1 MLAFFLPRST
11 SICCLPEQVIDSIL
25 RKKRATTNDDNI
37 SDLDKALD
45 RAAPE
50 PIKPLP
56 EEPECGVNS
65 KSISKISSVQNAKAS
80 DWPWMAV
87 LLETTNYMNF
97 CGGVLLNRRFVLT
110 AAHCFKRYFCTFI
123 IIC

>member
-1 MLAFFLPRST
+1 M
-11 SICCLPEQVIDSIL
+11 SICCPTKDVYEPLE
-25 RKKRATTNDDNI
+25 RKRRATVSDDSA

-56 EEPECGVNS
+56 EEPECGVNT
-65 KSISKISSVQNAKAS
+65 KSISKISSVQNARSS

-110 AAHCFKRYFCTFI
+110 AAHCFRRYLFVINC
-123 IIC
+123 

>member
-1 MLAFFLPRST
+1 M
-11 SICCLPEQVIDSIL
+11 
-25 RKKRATTNDDNI
+25 TNDDNE

-56 EEPECGVNS
+56 EEPECGRNT
-65 KSISKISSVQNAKAS
+65 KSISKITSVQNAKAS

-87 LLETTNYMNF
+87 LLETKNYMNF

-110 AAHCFKRYFCTFI
+110 AAHCFRKYIYIYINYLI
-123 IIC
+123 IITAIGLLS